1 MYNVWRG
8 LDQKLAEAK
17 TTVEQTRFSA
27 MNESERSNTQ
37 TRYGLVVASKKQA
50 VEGFTRKSF
59 PKLTKTT
66 ARMNIFSNSTIA
78 QDGFSVGSSMSINR
92 PISC

>member
-1 MYNVWRG
+1 
-8 LDQKLAEAK
+8 LTEAK
-17 TTVEQTRFSA
+17 ATVEQTRFSA
-27 MNESERSNTQ
+27 MNESERRDTQ

-59 PKLTKTT
+59 PRLVSKATKI
-66 ARMNIFSNSTIA
+66 NVVSNSTIA

-92 PISC
+92 PLSC